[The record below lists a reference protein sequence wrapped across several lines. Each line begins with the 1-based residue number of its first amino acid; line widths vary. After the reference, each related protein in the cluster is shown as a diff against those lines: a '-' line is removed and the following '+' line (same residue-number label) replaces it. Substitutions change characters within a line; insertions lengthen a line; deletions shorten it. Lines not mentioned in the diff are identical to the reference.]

1 MGCPGLRP
9 LLACPCITGAPSGLP
24 QAQALA
30 SLPMHY
36 TKVPGSCHPPALLLK
51 NAKAAPAW
59 AGKGSVAQSHWAG
72 TPQQPPVCAA
82 ETAHKL
88 SSKLSL
94 AVAVPAA
101 ILKLVA
107 AKLACGACGAAA
119 PCGRCLAVIAAMKSV
134 PCCCIRTRGGFL
146 TFPAQ
151 YQLLYSPG
159 MAHLASSAESGGE
172 QAPQRSA
179 ALIPT
184 INPFQGQITQQTG
197 PGCAHTNLDGPRQSS
212 RPSAT
217 PPNVPRQ
224 ICCLACISSSKRTG

>member
-1 MGCPGLRP
+1 MGWKGVSSPVPLGRHSTTASCVCCRDSTQVVQQAVTGCSCPSCYFEIGGCQAGMRRLRRCRP
-9 LLACPCITGAPSGLP
+9 LRTVSRL
-24 QAQALA
+24 
-30 SLPMHY
+30 
-36 TKVPGSCHPPALLLK
+36 
-51 NAKAAPAW
+51 
-59 AGKGSVAQSHWAG
+59 
-72 TPQQPPVCAA
+72 
-82 ETAHKL
+82 
-88 SSKLSL
+88 
-94 AVAVPAA
+94 
-101 ILKLVA
+101 
-107 AKLACGACGAAA
+107 
-119 PCGRCLAVIAAMKSV
+119 IAAMKSV